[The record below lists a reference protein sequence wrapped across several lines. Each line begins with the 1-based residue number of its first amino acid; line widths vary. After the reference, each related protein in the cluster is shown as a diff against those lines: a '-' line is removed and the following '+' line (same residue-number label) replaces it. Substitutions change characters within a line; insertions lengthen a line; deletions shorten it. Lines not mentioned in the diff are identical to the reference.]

1 MTGKLVRG
9 GPEHLQ
15 LLQALA
21 EAFRPAA
28 PVDRRELFAGRTE
41 QLGELF
47 NAVAQP
53 GQHAVIY
60 GERGVGKTSLA
71 TVAMGMLAAG
81 QVLTARTTCDRS
93 DDYDSVWRKALD
105 GVELTATRPGV
116 GFASADRQATR
127 AGSSLLGPGD
137 VAPHDVKRGLRSLAQ
152 QRRIVLFVDEFDRLG
167 SEQARALFAD
177 TIKALSD
184 DMIGATIVLIG
195 VADDLAQLVKE
206 HQSIERALVQIHMP
220 RMTAAELAEVVTRGM
235 EHARLEIEPQA
246 VDTVARVSQGLPHYT
261 HLLSQLA
268 GRSALDDLRTRV
280 LARDVEAA
288 VGEAIGKAQQGVLDA
303 YDRATFDTRPT
314 LYPQVVLACALAHGD
329 DFGYFT
335 AADVR
340 RPLSA
345 IAGKEY
351 ASRSF
356 ARHLEQLADEGRGQ
370 VLQRRSSAG
379 GVRYR
384 FGNPLLQPYVLMRG
398 LAEGSITRDALDGG
412 S

>member
-1 MTGKLVRG
+1 MPGKLVRG

-15 LLQALA
+15 LMQGLG

-28 PVDRRELFAGRTE
+28 PIDRRELFAGRSE

-47 NAVAQP
+47 TTVAQP

-71 TVAMGMLAAG
+71 TVAMRMLAAG
-81 QVLTARTTCDRS
+81 PALTARATCDRG
-93 DDYDSVWRKALD
+93 DDYGSVWRKALD
-105 GVELTATRPGV
+105 GVELAATRPGV
-116 GFASADRQATR
+116 GFASADREAIR
-127 AGSSLLGPGD
+127 AGSSLLGGGE
-137 VAPHDVKRGLRSLAQ
+137 VTPHDVKRGLRALSQ
-152 QRRIVLFVDEFDRLG
+152 QRPIVVFVDEFDRLG
-167 SEQARALFAD
+167 PEQARALFAD

-184 DMIGATIVLIG
+184 DLVGATVVLIG
-195 VADDLAQLVKE
+195 VADDLDQLVKE

-220 RMTAAELAEVVTRGM
+220 RMSAGELAEIVTRGM
-235 EHARLEIEPQA
+235 EHARLGVERRA
-246 VDTVARVSQGLPHYT
+246 VDTIARLSQGLPHYT

-268 GRSALDDLRTRV
+268 GRQAIDDLRTRV
-280 LARDVEAA
+280 LVRDVEVA
-288 VGEAIGKAQQGVLDA
+288 VADAIDRAQQGILDA

-314 LYPQVVLACALAHGD
+314 LYPKVVLACALADGD
-329 DFGYFT
+329 DFGFFT

-351 ASRSF
+351 PSRSF
-356 ARHLEQLADEGRGQ
+356 ARHLEQLAEEGRGQ
-370 VLQRRSSAG
+370 VLQRRASGG

-384 FGNPLLQPYVLMRG
+384 FGNPLLQPYVVMRG
-398 LAEGSITRDALDGG
+398 LAEGSIRSDVL
-412 S
+412 